1 MKAAA
6 YVRLARIGEWTKN
19 LFVFPALL
27 ASGKTTEPASILAA
41 LIAFLAFSFTAS
53 GVYCINDAID
63 WRSDRRHPVKR
74 RRPIASGALRPADGH
89 VAGAVWIAAGVV
101 LSFTTGSWR
110 LAVVLACYVALQA
123 LYNALLKRIATVD
136 VITLSLG
143 FVLRAWA
150 GAVAIEVAASLWL
163 LATVFCVCLYL
174 AMIKRL
180 CDLSSV
186 RGESG
191 GEEAWHA
198 AAGYQSV
205 EELNWMLAVS
215 AACSVITFLMYALS
229 NHGSADAGPGVRG
242 LALLTPLV
250 IVAMFRFYRA
260 ALRGL
265 SDSPAAIM
273 TQDAVVIACS
283 ALFALGATA
292 LLAIEPLGKAVD
304 SLFAF

>member
-6 YVRLARIGEWTKN
+6 YLRLARIGEWAKN

-27 ASGKTTEPASILAA
+27 ASGKTAEIESIAASLV
-41 LIAFLAFSFTAS
+41 AFFAFSFTAS

-74 RRPIASGALRPADGH
+74 RRPIASGALRPSEGLA
-89 VAGAVWIAAGVV
+89 AGGVWIGAGLA
-101 LSFTTGSWR
+101 LSFATGSWR
-110 LAVVLACYVALQA
+110 LALVLAMYIALQA
-123 LYNALLKRIATVD
+123 AYNAALKRIATVD
-136 VITLSLG
+136 VITLSIG

-150 GAVAIEVAASLWL
+150 GAVAIEVTASLWL
-163 LATVFCVCLYL
+163 LATVFCICLFL

-205 EELNWMLAVS
+205 DELNWMLAVS

-229 NHGSADAGPGVRG
+229 DHAAPVAGPGVHG

-250 IVAMFRFYRA
+250 IIAMFRFYRA

-265 SDSPAAIM
+265 SDSPFAIM

-283 ALFALGATA
+283 ALFAVCAAA
-292 LLAIEPLGKAVD
+292 LLTIEPFGRAVD
-304 SLFAF
+304 SFFGF

>member
-6 YVRLARIGEWTKN
+6 YLKLARMGEWTKN

-27 ASGKTTEPASILAA
+27 ASGKTTEPAPVLAA

-74 RRPIASGALRPADGH
+74 HRPIASGALTPAQGR

-110 LAVVLACYVALQA
+110 LAVVLAAYVALQA
-123 LYNALLKRIATVD
+123 MYNAVLKRIATVD

-150 GAVAIEVAASLWL
+150 GAVAIEVEASLWL
-163 LATVFCVCLYL
+163 LATVFCVCLFL
-174 AMIKRL
+174 ALIKRL

-186 RGESG
+186 RGEPG

-205 EELNWMLAVS
+205 DELNWMLAVS

-229 NHGSADAGPGVRG
+229 DHAAPVAGPGVHG

-250 IVAMFRFYRA
+250 IIAMFRFYRA

-265 SDSPAAIM
+265 SDSPFAIM

-283 ALFALGATA
+283 ALFAVCAAA
-292 LLAIEPLGKAVD
+292 LLTIEPFGRAVD
-304 SLFAF
+304 SFFGF

>member
-6 YVRLARIGEWTKN
+6 YLKLARMGEWTKN

-27 ASGKTTEPASILAA
+27 ASGKTTEPASVLAA

-74 RRPIASGALRPADGH
+74 HRPIASGALTPAQGR

-110 LAVVLACYVALQA
+110 LAVVLAAYVALQA
-123 LYNALLKRIATVD
+123 MYNAVLKRIATVD

-150 GAVAIEVAASLWL
+150 GAVAIEVEASLWL
-163 LATVFCVCLYL
+163 LATVFCVCLFL
-174 AMIKRL
+174 ALIKRL

-186 RGESG
+186 RGEPG

-205 EELNWMLAVS
+205 DELNWMLAVS

-229 NHGSADAGPGVRG
+229 DHAAPVAGPGVHG

-250 IVAMFRFYRA
+250 IIAMFRFYRA

-265 SDSPAAIM
+265 SDSPFAIM

-283 ALFALGATA
+283 ALFAVCAAA
-292 LLAIEPLGKAVD
+292 LLTIEPFGRAVD
-304 SLFAF
+304 SFFGF

>member
-6 YVRLARIGEWTKN
+6 YLKLARMGEWTKN

-27 ASGKTTEPASILAA
+27 ASGKTTELASILAA

-74 RRPIASGALRPADGH
+74 RRPIASGALTPAEGR

-110 LAVVLACYVALQA
+110 LAVVLAAYVALQA
-123 LYNALLKRIATVD
+123 MYNAVLKRIATVD
-136 VITLSLG
+136 VIALSLG

-150 GAVAIEVAASLWL
+150 GAVAIEVEASLWL
-163 LATVFCVCLYL
+163 LATVFCVCLFL
-174 AMIKRL
+174 ALIKRL

-205 EELNWMLAVS
+205 DELNWMLAVS

-229 NHGSADAGPGVRG
+229 DHAAPVAGPGVHG

-250 IVAMFRFYRA
+250 IIAMFRFYRA

-265 SDSPAAIM
+265 SDSPFAIL

-283 ALFALGATA
+283 ALFAVCAAA
-292 LLAIEPLGKAVD
+292 LLTIEPFGRAVD
-304 SLFAF
+304 SFFGF